1 MYTNN
6 LEIIV
11 YAPIKKVWK
20 ALTDGEKI
28 KVWMKNVKVETDWKE
43 GSPILFTVYDNF
55 GNIMTWEGKQM
66 IWDGIIEKF
75 VPGRELVVIYPSKA
89 TGLEKE
95 VFHLVEVFPEV
106 TKIHFE
112 QECIGK
118 YFAENYKEDTY
129 HTLEKLRQ
137 YVENH

>member
-20 ALTDGEKI
+20 ALTDADKI

-43 GSPILFTVYDNF
+43 GSSILFMAYDNF

-75 VPGRELVVIYPSKA
+75 VPGKELVVIYQMIH
-89 TGLEKE
+89 EK
-95 VFHLVEVFPEV
+95 VTSTPELLK
-106 TKIHFE
+106 KI
-112 QECIGK
+112 
-118 YFAENYKEDTY
+118 NY
-129 HTLEKLRQ
+129 RPM
-137 YVENH
+137 V